1 MNKNNVPKDT
11 TALAVP
17 KLWIESLDVDPSFM
31 EDLLKQDNKIMY
43 SYGLAVASIKSG
55 KYRND
60 PRKQRMKMAA
70 TKNDFIDLFIYNY
83 LKRKNTVIKIKNKLI
98 MEYDFSKRTKENEY
112 ELIMKELDSL
122 LISNQNPCQCRNI
135 AMGFCFHK
143 RNGEFIY

>member
-1 MNKNNVPKDT
+1 MNKNN
-11 TALAVP
+11 VP

-31 EDLLKQDNKIMY
+31 EELLKQDNKIMY
-43 SYGLAVASIKSG
+43 SYGLAVAAIKRG

-98 MEYDFSKRTKENEY
+98 MEYDFNKRTKENEY
-112 ELIMKELDSL
+112 ELIMKELDCL
-122 LISNQNPCQCRNI
+122 LISNQKPMSKINECQCRNI
-135 AMGFCFHK
+135 GMGFCFHR

>member
-1 MNKNNVPKDT
+1 MNKNQRYISDKNN
-11 TALAVP
+11 VP

-31 EDLLKQDNKIMY
+31 QELLKQDNKIMY
-43 SYGLAVASIKSG
+43 SYGLAVAAIKSG

-60 PRKQRMKMAA
+60 PRMQRLKMAA

-122 LISNQNPCQCRNI
+122 LISYPNVCQCRTI
-135 AMGFCFHK
+135 AMGFCFCR

>member
-1 MNKNNVPKDT
+1 MNKNQRYISDKNN
-11 TALAVP
+11 VP

-31 EDLLKQDNKIMY
+31 QELLKQDNKIMY
-43 SYGLAVASIKSG
+43 SYGLAVAAIKSG

-60 PRKQRMKMAA
+60 PRMQRMKMAA

-122 LISNQNPCQCRNI
+122 LISYPNVCQCRSK
-135 AMGFCFHK
+135 AMGFCFCR

>member
-1 MNKNNVPKDT
+1 MNKNN
-11 TALAVP
+11 VP

-31 EDLLKQDNKIMY
+31 EKLLKKDNKIMY
-43 SYGLAVASIKSG
+43 SYGLAVAAIKSG

-98 MEYDFSKRTKENEY
+98 MEYDFSKRTNKNEY

-122 LISNQNPCQCRNI
+122 LISYPKPMCQCRKI
-135 AMGFCFHK
+135 GMGFCFHR

>member
-1 MNKNNVPKDT
+1 MNKNN
-11 TALAVP
+11 VP

-31 EDLLKQDNKIMY
+31 EDLLRQDNKIMY
-43 SYGLAVASIKSG
+43 SYGLAVAAIKSG

-83 LKRKNTVIKIKNKLI
+83 LKRKSTVIKIKNKLI
-98 MEYDFSKRTKENEY
+98 MEYDFSKRTKKNEY

-122 LISNQNPCQCRNI
+122 LISNQKPCQCRNI
-135 AMGFCFHK
+135 GMGFCFHR
-143 RNGEFIY
+143 RNGVFIY

>member
-1 MNKNNVPKDT
+1 MNKNQ
-11 TALAVP
+11 VP

-43 SYGLAVASIKSG
+43 SYGLAVAAIKRG

-60 PRKQRMKMAA
+60 RRKQRMKMAA

-122 LISNQNPCQCRNI
+122 LISNLNPCQCRNI
-135 AMGFCFHK
+135 AMGFCFCK

>member
-1 MNKNNVPKDT
+1 MNKNN
-11 TALAVP
+11 VP

-31 EDLLKQDNKIMY
+31 QELLKQDNKIMY
-43 SYGLAVASIKSG
+43 SYGLAVAAIKSG

-60 PRKQRMKMAA
+60 PRMQRLKMAA

-98 MEYDFSKRTKENEY
+98 MEYDFSKRTNKNEY

-122 LISNQNPCQCRNI
+122 LISYPKPMCQCRTI
-135 AMGFCFHK
+135 GMGFCFCK

>member
-1 MNKNNVPKDT
+1 MNKNN
-11 TALAVP
+11 VP

-43 SYGLAVASIKSG
+43 SYGLAVAAIKSG

-98 MEYDFSKRTKENEY
+98 IEYDFSKRTKENEY

-122 LISNQNPCQCRNI
+122 LISTQKPCQCRNI
-135 AMGFCFHK
+135 GMGFCFHR